1 MLTADQVK
9 TISNIRQ
16 NPKEILNQLAAG
28 KGPFYLLYRSQLK
41 GVMLDLKTYAR
52 FQEIAEEYQDSL
64 EAQKLEKIDKKK
76 ISWVSH
82 EEVKTL
88 LK

>member
-16 NPKEILNQLAAG
+16 NPKEVLNQLTAG

-41 GVMLDLKTYAR
+41 GVILDLKTYAR
-52 FQEIAEEYQDSL
+52 LQEIAEEYQDSL
-64 EAQKLEKIDKKK
+64 EAQKFEKLDKKK

-82 EEVKTL
+82 KEVENL